1 MDKGRIWKSV
11 AVSTLILT
19 GLQMLSRPPANILS
33 LRATRYEMLNGLWP
47 RSSSILHYPSW
58 SIPPTEPD
66 AGFVDTVARCGGV
79 ADAARIA
86 EQAGAS
92 TSALREMA
100 ESMYRTDIIYAVA
113 DAVPW
118 WRIKLWQ
125 LGYAAG
131 LWTGRLDEPS
141 RYLPQDRIDKARTS
155 SAGWYQR
162 VTNDIVCGA
171 TRNVKAA
178 FSRADQ

>member
-1 MDKGRIWKSV
+1 MSSGRLWKSV
-11 AVSTLILT
+11 AVSTLILI
-19 GLQMLSRPPANILS
+19 GLQMLGRPSANILS
-33 LRATRYEMLNGLWP
+33 VRATRYEMLDELWP
-47 RSSSILHYPSW
+47 RSPSILHYPSW
-58 SIPPTEPD
+58 STAPLEPD
-66 AGFVDTVARCGGV
+66 ADFVDAVARCGG
-79 ADAARIA
+79 ATDAAQVA

-92 TSALREMA
+92 RIALREMA
-100 ESMYRTDIIYAVA
+100 QSMYRTDIIYAIT

-131 LWTGRLDEPS
+131 LWTGRLDDPS
-141 RYLPQDRIDKARTS
+141 GYLPQNRIDEARTS
-155 SAGWYQR
+155 SARWYQR

-178 FSRADQ
+178 LSRAG